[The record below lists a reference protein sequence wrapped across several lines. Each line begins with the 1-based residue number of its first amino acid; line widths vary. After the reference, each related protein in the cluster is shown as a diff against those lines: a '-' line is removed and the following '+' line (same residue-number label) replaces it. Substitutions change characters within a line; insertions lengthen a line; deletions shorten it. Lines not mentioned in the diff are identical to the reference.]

1 MPEPELELRY
11 FPLLAR
17 GLGPTL
23 VLHYSGIPFHGN
35 ATLDF
40 QTKRDWK
47 NFKPQT
53 PFGQL
58 PVLQIKKKGSDY
70 KIVGQTCAIISYIGD
85 AYPTSFS
92 LLPTNSSFNM
102 QLMCFAEEI
111 YGIMDRTI
119 PTIYKRLSEHSAA
132 GSIFTTKGTR
142 EQYDR
147 AVSDG
152 GKFRDRLSRLDT
164 FLESHTT
171 NETGISNFL
180 PGELYLFS
188 TLYQLN
194 LVKPSLISSTS
205 TTRIWYAKIEASS
218 QTQKVLSGESPMG
231 ILKQYFVHP
240 ESPLLCSVSDE
251 REES

>member
-23 VLHYSGIPFHGN
+23 VLFHAGIPFHGN
-35 ATLDF
+35 ASLDF
-40 QTKRDWK
+40 QAKRDWK
-47 NFKPQT
+47 DFKPQT

-58 PVLQIKKKGSDY
+58 PVLRIKRGSDY
-70 KIVGQTCAIISYIGD
+70 DIVGQTCAIISYIGD
-85 AYPTSFS
+85 AHPAAFS
-92 LLPTNSSFNM
+92 LLPTNSLFNM
-102 QLMCFAEEI
+102 QLICFAEEI

-152 GKFRDRLSRLDT
+152 GKFRERLSRLAT
-164 FLESHTT
+164 FLESHAT
-171 NETGISNFL
+171 NGSGDSNFL

-194 LVKPSLISSTS
+194 LVEPSLISSTS
-205 TTRIWYAKIEASS
+205 IIQIWYAKIEASS
-218 QTQKVLSGESPMG
+218 KTQKVLSGETPMG

-240 ESPLLCSVSDE
+240 DSPLLCSVSDE